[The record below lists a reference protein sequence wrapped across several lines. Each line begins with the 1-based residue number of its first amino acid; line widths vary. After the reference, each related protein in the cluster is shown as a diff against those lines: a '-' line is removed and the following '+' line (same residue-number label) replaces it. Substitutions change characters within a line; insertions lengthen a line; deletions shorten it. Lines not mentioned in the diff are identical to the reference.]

1 MLNTELSRNSFPNAL
16 IANCNVQITCVPG
29 YFLERAIPVPNNS
42 KADRATPLKDYIY
55 DGHVYVDIQDNK
67 LRKTFQ
73 DEFRAFPNGEHDD
86 IVDAA
91 AHAFNYINQEF
102 IGNDIFEIVEI

>member
-1 MLNTELSRNSFPNAL
+1 M
-16 IANCNVQITCVPG
+16 
-29 YFLERAIPVPNNS
+29 
-42 KADRATPLKDYIY
+42 
-55 DGHVYVDIQDNK
+55 YVDIQDNK

-91 AHAFNYINQEF
+91 AHVFNYINQEF

>member
-1 MLNTELSRNSFPNAL
+1 MFMKNCEKHADYLAL
-16 IANCNVQITCVPG
+16 
-29 YFLERAIPVPNNS
+29 
-42 KADRATPLKDYIY
+42 
-55 DGHVYVDIQDNK
+55 VDIKDNK

-91 AHAFNYINQEF
+91 AHVFNYINQEF

>member
-1 MLNTELSRNSFPNAL
+1 M
-16 IANCNVQITCVPG
+16 
-29 YFLERAIPVPNNS
+29 
-42 KADRATPLKDYIY
+42 
-55 DGHVYVDIQDNK
+55 YVDIKDNN

-73 DEFRAFPNGEHDD
+73 DEFQAFPNGEHDD

-91 AHAFNYINQEF
+91 AHVFNYINQEF